1 MSCGHANLSPGGKV
15 ATVLNQLRR
24 SARRAAQQRAK
35 PAHQRLD
42 IQGLRMVAVLTVV
55 AFHLCGWP
63 RGGFIGVDVFF
74 VISGFLITGNLL
86 RMAESHGNV
95 SFTRFYWN
103 RVRRIIPAATLVLAC
118 TYVAATLAFLPFR
131 AHEVGVDALFAFIFM
146 SNWWFAAQETDYFA
160 ASEAI
165 SPIQHYWSLSIEEQ
179 FYFVW
184 PALIFLIGLV
194 VARMAWTHGRRMG
207 LAAAVMACVVA
218 SSLGWA
224 LYETATWPT
233 WAYFNTFARVWEL
246 GVGALLATAVG
257 LLARIPVAVKPWL
270 SWAGLAL
277 IAAGLLLI
285 TEGSVGFPAPWA
297 LLPVTGAALVIA
309 AGVGGE
315 PAQALL
321 RNRASVYVG
330 NISYSLYLVHW
341 PVIVILGAFVARDG
355 YFYFAAVALTFG
367 FAVASYHLVE
377 NPLRYSDWRSA
388 RSTIHEIRRGRF
400 QPQQSTRYAAVAVL
414 ALLTLGLTAFAMRPA
429 AHSTENPPQ
438 VAAPLLGTSEESTLA
453 GLGPLALALQQEIA
467 TALSAEQWPYLE
479 PSMESGISET
489 WPPDINRCGLTTPA
503 SDEECTWG
511 SPSAPTRM
519 VVVGDSVAMH
529 YATSL
534 RELALNSG
542 GQLQVHVEAMGG
554 CPITNDQVF
563 TSDKT
568 LIDACPARKQHA
580 VDYINANKPT
590 VVIISNQYVP
600 YHRVGSEQAMT
611 SDEWFDSVRPMV
623 DKFRDST
630 TKVVWLSAPPS
641 DKEINDCYSKR
652 SSVPADC
659 ISRVTSQW
667 LSMAETEQRLAESVG
682 GTWMDSRPWFCS
694 ADRLCPSFVG
704 STPTKHDAVHMTLAY
719 EQKIHPVIGES
730 LRAAGVF

>member
-1 MSCGHANLSPGGKV
+1 MATFLSQFRLQSPSG
-15 ATVLNQLRR
+15 
-24 SARRAAQQRAK
+24 RRARADQT
-35 PAHQRLD
+35 HQRLD
-42 IQGLRMVAVLTVV
+42 IQGLRMVAVVTVV

-86 RMAESHGNV
+86 RMAETHGNV

-131 AHEVGVDALFAFIFM
+131 ANEVGVDAFFAFIFM
-146 SNWWFAAQETDYFA
+146 SNWWFAAQETNYFA
-160 ASEAI
+160 ADDAT
-165 SPIQHYWSLSIEEQ
+165 SPLQHYWSLSIEEQ

-184 PALIFLIGLV
+184 PVLIFLIGLV
-194 VARMAWTHGRRMG
+194 VARKAWTHARRMW
-207 LAAAVMACVVA
+207 LAAAVMGCVVA

-257 LLARIPVAVKPWL
+257 FLARIPVAVKPWL
-270 SWAGLAL
+270 SWAGLLL

-285 TEGSVGFPAPWA
+285 AEGSVGFPAPWA

-315 PAQALL
+315 PAQPFL

-355 YFYFAAVALTFG
+355 YFYLTATALIFG

-377 NPLRYSDWRSA
+377 NPLRYSDWHSS
-388 RSTIHEIRRGRF
+388 RSTIHEVRRGRF
-400 QPQQSTRYAAVAVL
+400 RPKQSTRYAAVAVL

-429 AHSTENPPQ
+429 EHANEIPPL
-438 VAAPLLGTSEESTLA
+438 AAVPPPGTSEVSTLM
-453 GLGPLALALQQEIA
+453 GLGSLASALQQEIA
-467 TALSAEQWPYLE
+467 TALSLEQWPDLE
-479 PSMESGISET
+479 PSMESGISEK
-489 WPPDINRCGLTTPA
+489 WPHDINRCGLAAPA

-511 SPSAPTRM
+511 SPSAPTRI

-542 GQLQVHVEAMGG
+542 GQIQVHVEAMGG
-554 CPITNDQVF
+554 CPLTDDTMF

-600 YHRVGSEQAMT
+600 YHRVDSDRAMM
-611 SDEWFDSVRPMV
+611 SDEWIDSVRPMV

-630 TKVVWLSAPPS
+630 PKVVWLAAPPS
-641 DKEINDCYSKR
+641 DKEIKECYSKR

-667 LSMAETEQRLAESVG
+667 LSMADTEQRLAESVG
-682 GTWMDSRPWFCS
+682 GIWIDSRPWFCN
-694 ADRLCPSFVG
+694 ADGLCPSFVG
-704 STPTKHDAVHMTLAY
+704 STPTKHDSVHMTLAY
-719 EQKIHPVIGES
+719 EMKIHPVIGES
-730 LRAAGVF
+730 LRAAGVL

>member
-1 MSCGHANLSPGGKV
+1 M
-15 ATVLNQLRR
+15 ATVLSKVRR
-24 SARRAAQQRAK
+24 SARRAARQRAK
-35 PAHQRLD
+35 RAHQRLD
-42 IQGLRMVAVLTVV
+42 IQGLRMVAVVTVV

-86 RMAESHGNV
+86 RMAEIHGNV

-118 TYVAATLAFLPFR
+118 TYVVATFVFLPFR
-131 AHEVGVDALFAFIFM
+131 ANEVGLDAFFAFIFM
-146 SNWWFAAQETDYFA
+146 SNWWFAARETDYFTA
-160 ASEAI
+160 GDAT
-165 SPIQHYWSLSIEEQ
+165 SPLQHYWSLSIEEQ

-184 PALIFLIGLV
+184 PVLIFLIGLV
-194 VARMAWTHGRRMG
+194 VARMAWTHGRRMA
-207 LAAAVMACVVA
+207 LAAAVMGCVVA

-224 LYETATWPT
+224 LYETATSPT

-246 GVGALLATAVG
+246 GAGALLATASG
-257 LLARIPVAVKPWL
+257 LLSRIPVSVKPWL
-270 SWAGLAL
+270 SWVGLLL

-285 TEGSVGFPAPWA
+285 TEGSIGFPAPWA

-315 PAQALL
+315 PAQVFL

-341 PVIVILGAFVARDG
+341 PVIVILGALVARDG
-355 YFYFAAVALTFG
+355 YFYLMAVALILG
-367 FAVASYHLVE
+367 FAVASYHLIE
-377 NPLRYSDWRSA
+377 DPLRRSDWRSA
-388 RSTIHEIRRGRF
+388 RSTLHEIRRGRF
-400 QPQQSTRYAAVAVL
+400 TPKQSTRYATVAVL
-414 ALLTLGLTAFAMRPA
+414 ALLTLGLTAFATRPA
-429 AHSTENPPQ
+429 AHPNDIPQ
-438 VAAPLLGTSEESTLA
+438 GTAAPPPGNSAESTLV
-453 GLGPLALALQQEIA
+453 GLGPLASALQQEIT
-467 TALSAEQWPYLE
+467 TALSAEEWPHLE
-479 PSMESGISET
+479 PSMEAGISET
-489 WPPDINRCGLTTPA
+489 WPPDINRCGLTTLA
-503 SDEECTWG
+503 SDDECTWG
-511 SPSAPTRM
+511 SPSAPTRI

-529 YATSL
+529 YATAL

-542 GQLQVHVEAMGG
+542 GQIQVHVEAMGG
-554 CPITNDQVF
+554 CPLTDDTMF
-563 TSDKT
+563 TSDQA

-590 VVIISNQYVP
+590 IVIISNQYVP

-611 SDEWFDSVRPMV
+611 PEDWFDSVRRMV

-630 TKVVWLSAPPS
+630 TEVVWLSAPPS
-641 DKEINDCYSKR
+641 DKEISDCYGKR

-667 LSMAETEQRLAESVG
+667 LSMAETEQRLADSVG
-682 GTWMDSRPWFCS
+682 GVWIDSRPWFCN

-704 STPTKHDAVHMTLAY
+704 STPTKHDKVHTTLAY
-719 EQKIHPVIGES
+719 EMKIHPVIGES
-730 LRAAGVF
+730 LRAAGVL